1 MISCQTLGPPVVRLE
16 DGTAPPSLQWRKN
29 LALLVYLA
37 RSPKRTRSRDHLLGL
52 FWGDQPEEKARGSLN
67 QALLT
72 LRSFAG
78 DGVESDRAHVRLSD
92 RAVTLDVD
100 QLETLAA
107 RGDYEAAARLILGVF
122 LDGVNI
128 TGASGF
134 DDWTSAERA
143 YWLRRSVD
151 VLVGL
156 SATSLSGGTLDVAED
171 AAWRALEL
179 DPYAEVAM
187 RVWLRAVALRGDR
200 GRALAGF
207 AAFAERLKRE
217 SGAEPDAETAA
228 LARRVREGRE
238 WRIAEATPRHAPLV
252 GRKGELGR
260 LLAIWERCRAGR
272 IGIALI
278 EADGGLGKS
287 RLVEEVAGRVRL
299 DGGVVAAGRA
309 VEADAHESWSGV
321 LGIARGGL
329 LDARGVAAVSPAA
342 LAQLR
347 GGAPLTSPARAL
359 AEALSAVADE
369 QPVLVVVDDAQWL
382 DRESLLALGAIA
394 RDLTRAPVFLLITA
408 SPQVRRNELD
418 EIRSH
423 IGREL
428 DGTAVV
434 LGPLT
439 ADYVRELTRWA
450 APSYDE
456 LQRERLA
463 RRIIADSAGIPL
475 LAVEL
480 LNAVAAGLDLQHVR
494 GAWPEPLKTLEQT
507 LPGDLPDAIT
517 AAVRVNFHRLSKEAH
532 RVLKAVAVLD
542 GRLTPPV
549 IARASGVTGDALAAA
564 LDELEWQRWL
574 AADARGY
581 SFVARIVRDVVSRD
595 MVLAGERA
603 RIIELAGQS
612 RAPTRQG

>member
-1 MISCQTLGPPVVRLE
+1 MISCQTLGPPIVRLE
-16 DGTAPPSLQWRKN
+16 NGTAPPSLQWRKN

-52 FWGDQPEEKARGSLN
+52 LWGDQPEEKARGSLN

-78 DGVESDRAHVRLSD
+78 DEVESDRAHVRLSD

-100 QLETLAA
+100 QLEILAA
-107 RGDYEAAARLILGVF
+107 RGDYEAAARLIVGVF
-122 LDGVNI
+122 LDGVTI
-128 TGASGF
+128 IGASGF

-156 SATSLSGGTLDVAED
+156 SARALSGGALDVAED
-171 AAWRALEL
+171 AAGRALEL
-179 DPYAEVAM
+179 DPHAEVAM
-187 RVWLRAVALRGDR
+187 RMWLRALALRGDR

-207 AAFAERLKRE
+207 AAFAERLKSE

-228 LARRVREGRE
+228 LARRVGEGRE
-238 WRIAEATPRHAPLV
+238 WRIAEATPGHAPLV
-252 GRKGELGR
+252 GRKAELER
-260 LLAIWERCRAGR
+260 LLAVWERCCTGR
-272 IGIALI
+272 MGVAII

-309 VEADAHESWSGV
+309 VEADAHEPWSGV
-321 LGIARGGL
+321 LGIARGL
-329 LDARGVAAVSPAA
+329 LDARGVAAASPAA

-347 GGAPLTSPARAL
+347 GGVPLTSPARAL

-369 QPVLVVVDDAQWL
+369 QPVLVVVEDAQWL
-382 DRESLLALGAIA
+382 DHESLLALGAIA
-394 RDLTRAPVFLLITA
+394 RDLRRAPVFLLITA
-408 SPQVRRNELD
+408 SSLVRRTELD

-439 ADYVRELTRWA
+439 AEHVRELTRWA

-480 LNAVAAGLDLQHVR
+480 LKAVAAGLDLERVP

-517 AAVRVNFHRLSKEAH
+517 AAVRVNFHRLSKEAR
-532 RVLKAVAVLD
+532 RVLKAAAVLD
-542 GRLTPPV
+542 GRLAPPV

-581 SFVARIVRDVVSRD
+581 SFVARIVADVLRRD
-595 MVLAGERA
+595 MVLPGERA
-603 RIIELAGQS
+603 RILEFH
-612 RAPTRQG
+612 RA

>member
-16 DGTAPPSLQWRKN
+16 DGTAPPPLQWRKN

-52 FWGDQPEEKARGSLN
+52 LWGDQPEEKARGSLN

-92 RAVTLDVD
+92 RVVTLDVD

-128 TGASGF
+128 IGASGF

-156 SATSLSGGTLDVAED
+156 STRALAGGTLDVAED
-171 AAWRALEL
+171 AAARALEL
-179 DPYAEVAM
+179 DPYAAVAE
-187 RVWLRAVALRGDR
+187 RVWLRAVALRDDR

-207 AAFAERLKRE
+207 AAFVERLKSE

-228 LARRVREGRE
+228 LARRVGEGRE
-238 WRIAEATPRHAPLV
+238 WRMAEATPGHAPLV
-252 GRKGELGR
+252 GRKAELER
-260 LLAIWERCRAGR
+260 LLAIWERCGAGR
-272 IGIALI
+272 MGVALI

-287 RLVEEVAGRVRL
+287 RIVEEVAGRVRL
-299 DGGVVAAGRA
+299 DGGVVVAVRA

-321 LGIARGGL
+321 LGIARVL
-329 LDARGVAAVSPAA
+329 LDARGVAAASPAA

-347 GGAPLTSPARAL
+347 GGASLTSPARAL
-359 AEALSAVADE
+359 AEVLSAVADE
-369 QPVLVVVDDAQWL
+369 QPVLVIVDDAQWL
-382 DRESLLALGAIA
+382 DRESLLALGTIA
-394 RDLTRAPVFLLITA
+394 RDLTDAPVFLLITA
-408 SPQVRRNELD
+408 SPQVRRTELD
-418 EIRSH
+418 EVRSH

-428 DGTAVV
+428 DGTALV
-434 LGPLT
+434 LKPLT
-439 ADYVRELTRWA
+439 ADHLRELARWA
-450 APSYDE
+450 APAYDD
-456 LQRERLA
+456 LQLERLA
-463 RRIIADSAGIPL
+463 RRIAADSAGIPL

-480 LNAVAAGLDLQHVR
+480 LNAVATGLDLQR
-494 GAWPEPLKTLEQT
+494 IGGAWPEPLKTLEQT

-517 AAVRVNFHRLSKEAH
+517 AAVRVNFHRLSKDAH
-532 RVLKAVAVLD
+532 RVLKAAAVLD
-542 GRLTPPV
+542 GRVAPAV
-549 IARASGVTGDALAAA
+549 IERASGVSGDALAAA

-581 SFVARIVRDVVSRD
+581 SFVARIVRDVVVHD
-595 MVLAGERA
+595 MVLPGERA
-603 RIIELAGQS
+603 RILELAG
-612 RAPTRQG
+612 R